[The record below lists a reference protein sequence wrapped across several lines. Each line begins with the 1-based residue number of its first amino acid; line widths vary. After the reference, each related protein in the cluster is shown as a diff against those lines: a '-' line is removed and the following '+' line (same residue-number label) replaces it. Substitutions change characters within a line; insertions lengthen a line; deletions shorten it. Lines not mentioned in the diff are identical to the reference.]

1 MPIDSKATMARIK
14 QSPQAK
20 GIVGELADE
29 LSFAKDE
36 KKLSVVEREQLKDL
50 ACWLFAL
57 GADEEVL
64 QLGELLLRL
73 TPESDQERWSPID
86 LGLAMPWVLAQ
97 RRSDAVLI
105 ARIEAKLAEAV
116 TKREPAFKAVFEK
129 VEARQMNGEHLHD
142 DEIAK
147 AQAAQKTWMEVRA
160 TTRQLS
166 RLCWILARGG
176 SEKLPKA
183 LLEEKIA
190 PCVAFLRA
198 HTDITLAEVYPG

>member
-1 MPIDSKATMARIK
+1 MLIDSKATMERIK
-14 QSPQAK
+14 QSPHAK

-29 LSFAKDE
+29 LSFAKED
-36 KKLSVVEREQLKDL
+36 KKLSVVQREQLKDL

-57 GADEEVL
+57 GADDEVL
-64 QLGELLLRL
+64 RLGELMLQI

-97 RRSDAVLI
+97 RRSDADLI
-105 ARIEAKLAEAV
+105 ARIEAKMAQAV
-116 TKREPAFKAVFEK
+116 TKRNPAFKAVFEK

-147 AQAAQKTWMEVRA
+147 ARAAQKTWMEVHA
-160 TTRQLS
+160 MTRQLS
-166 RLCWILARGG
+166 RLCWILARGA
-176 SEKLPKA
+176 SEKMPKA

-198 HTDITLAEVYPG
+198 HTDLTLAEAYPG